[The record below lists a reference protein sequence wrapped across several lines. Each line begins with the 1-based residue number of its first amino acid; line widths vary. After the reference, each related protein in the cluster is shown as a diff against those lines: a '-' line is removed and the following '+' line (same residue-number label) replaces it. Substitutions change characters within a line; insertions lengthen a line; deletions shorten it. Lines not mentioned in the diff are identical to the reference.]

1 MSGPARCS
9 LRTARSRTGE
19 NCWETLLPSRPCWT
33 ASSITATCSS
43 AARGAGAPKPPPPM
57 QQVTN
62 DFAARGLRPCDPPK
76 TKSKPF
82 YEGKTEESRALPL
95 VGTEG
100 LRFTAGLW
108 KRLAKTGYERVKL
121 NHVLGA
127 ARWPVLRWPRRF
139 VGRPPSAAAGPPAG
153 FRISTLEYGPLTV
166 TALGAQSRSL
176 VRSG

>member
-108 KRLAKTGYERVKL
+108 KRLAQTGYERVKL

-127 ARWPVLRWPRRF
+127 ARWPVLKWPRM
-139 VGRPPSAAAGPPAG
+139 AG
-153 FRISTLEYGPLTV
+153 FEVATEGLRPILESGNGGDSSSLRRT
-166 TALGAQSRSL
+166 RSKD
-176 VRSG
+176 